1 MYAGLLFFFQRSMIF
16 PRGMIPSVPEPVISP
31 HIRQIRLE
39 TGKESVDMWLLEADA
54 RFERPC
60 PAVIFAHGNAELID
74 FWPEYLDRFQHIG
87 IHLLLVEYPGYGR
100 STGRPSQTSITRVL
114 TAAYDR
120 LISLEQV
127 DSRRIILFGRS
138 IGGGAVCSLAKVRPS
153 AAIILMST
161 FTGIRYFA
169 IRYGLPS
176 ALVRDPMDN
185 LGFLQNYE
193 QPVLV
198 LHGRHD
204 EIIPYSHALLLLS
217 ASPKASLISWECGHN
232 DCPPDWEDFWKE
244 VVSFLGQWELVPM
257 DPNTSPASGENRG
270 KEPGMDRTGSKR

>member
-1 MYAGLLFFFQRSMIF
+1 MIL
-16 PRGMIPSVPEPVISP
+16 SVPEPVISP

-100 STGRPSQTSITRVL
+100 STGRPSETSITRVL

-270 KEPGMDRTGSKR
+270 KEPGMDRTGYKR